1 MVISTVLIGSHP
13 KDTLLNLQNRL
24 SCHPLAGKFYRAVS
38 VVKPILHCR
47 FKVITS
53 PKVDGIVG
61 WGGGVL
67 LPVVSFGSLISLSHP
82 RVHDRVQLWK

>member
-53 PKVDGIVG
+53 PKVDGIGG
-61 WGGGVL
+61 WGGGVYSYPL
-67 LPVVSFGSLISLSHP
+67 RPLAPLFHCRILEF
-82 RVHDRVQLWK
+82 